1 MQSSALP
8 LGHAAAR
15 EQPSPSGDRIS
26 HAPGSLLFLCNGHGE
41 DLITLR
47 IIQAVHRRAP
57 RRPLT
62 VLPLVGA
69 GRVFDAAVQ
78 QGWLTRLGP
87 KAALPS
93 GGFSN
98 QSLRGLLADVRAGLP
113 SLSWSQWQL
122 VRRLGH
128 ERQPI
133 VAVGDLLPLLM
144 AWSSG
149 APFGFIGT
157 PKSDY
162 TWLSGPGRAKSDC
175 YHRLKGSEW
184 DPWEWRLMRSRRC
197 QLVAMR
203 DRLTA
208 RGLQRKGV
216 GALAPGNPMMDGLTN
231 SDVPAS
237 LGRCRRVL
245 LLCGSRIPEAL
256 RNFRR
261 LLDGVS
267 RLKADQPIA
276 VLVAVGSQPSLDQ
289 LEPILR
295 DQQFRRGLPPSDQ
308 LDAAACWV
316 KGPLLVLIGVK
327 RFQTWASWA
336 EAGVATAGTATEQLV
351 GLGIPALSLPGPGPQ
366 FQWPFARRQSRL
378 LGGAVRPC
386 SSPEELHGRLQQL
399 LDNPPLRERLGR
411 IGQRRMGPP
420 GGSARLASLILE
432 RLHGY

>member
-1 MQSSALP
+1 MLMR
-8 LGHAAAR
+8 AAR
-15 EQPSPSGDRIS
+15 CR
-26 HAPGSLLFLCNGHGE
+26 
-41 DLITLR
+41 
-47 IIQAVHRRAP
+47 
-57 RRPLT
+57 
-62 VLPLVGA
+62 
-69 GRVFDAAVQ
+69 
-78 QGWLTRLGP
+78 
-87 KAALPS
+87 
-93 GGFSN
+93 
-98 QSLRGLLADVRAGLP
+98 
-113 SLSWSQWQL
+113 
-122 VRRLGH
+122 
-128 ERQPI
+128 
-133 VAVGDLLPLLM
+133 
-144 AWSSG
+144 
-149 APFGFIGT
+149 
-157 PKSDY
+157 
-162 TWLSGPGRAKSDC
+162 
-175 YHRLKGSEW
+175 
-184 DPWEWRLMRSRRC
+184 
-197 QLVAMR
+197 LVAMR
-203 DRLTA
+203 DGLTA
-208 RGLQRKGV
+208 RGLQRHGV
-216 GALAPGNPMMDGLTN
+216 RALAPGNPMMDGLTN
-231 SDVPAS
+231 GDVPAS

-245 LLCGSRIPEAL
+245 LLCGSRVPEAL

-420 GGSARLASLILE
+420 GGSARLAALILE